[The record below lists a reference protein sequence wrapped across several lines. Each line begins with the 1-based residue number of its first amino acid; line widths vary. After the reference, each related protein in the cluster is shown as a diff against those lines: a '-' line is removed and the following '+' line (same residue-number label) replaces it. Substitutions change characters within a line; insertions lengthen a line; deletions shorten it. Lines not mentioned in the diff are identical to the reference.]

1 MSTLVSGRN
10 YNIHLDGKTIEFGPN
25 RSQGGAIEGIRFA
38 RKNLFLD
45 DLALIKRCVRQ
56 FLQPSNDS
64 ALITLTN
71 EPFLIAQVVM
81 SSQKDYILTTC
92 TCRSVL

>member
-71 EPFLIAQVVM
+71 EPFFNCT
-81 SSQKDYILTTC
+81 SGNELTERLYTDD
-92 TCRSVL
+92 VYL